1 MNRKSPLLFLSLLL
15 CLLAFG
21 EARAQEDPR
30 ELTVKPVEFYVYD
43 FYGKPWSR
51 LTDQVRIKLDPEFA
65 GELGASDI
73 SVPNSNF
80 SFSANSVK
88 PYRLEKN
95 SSGTYARI
103 PWIVFKNNNNP
114 VRYIVEVYDTQ
125 ARRPVAW
132 LRPVNGKVERR
143 NNSAGIGGILREANS
158 VGGTFFNN
166 WYIFAGVI
174 FLGALLIYFLILKWL
189 FSGLMLRRRW
199 GASSAQNFTF
209 SLSILMMLAI
219 IVGLALYF
227 YGMRPETWIIL
238 GIMAALWLLHGVV
251 WLVSGNKT
259 A

>member
-15 CLLAFG
+15 CLWVGG
-21 EARAQEDPR
+21 EARAQDPK
-30 ELTVKPVEFYVYD
+30 ELTVKAVDFYVYD
-43 FYGKPWSR
+43 IYGKPWSR

-65 GELGASDI
+65 GEFGATDI
-73 SVPNSNF
+73 SVPNTNF
-80 SFSANSVK
+80 SFSTNNVK
-88 PYRLEKN
+88 PYRLEKS
-95 SSGTYARI
+95 SSGTYARV

-114 VRYIVEVYDTQ
+114 VRYIVEVYDPQ
-125 ARRPVAW
+125 ARRSVAW
-132 LRPVNGKVERR
+132 LRPANGKVERR
-143 NNSAGIGGILREANS
+143 NNSGGIGGVLREANS
-158 VGGTFFNN
+158 VGTTFFAN
-166 WYIFAGVI
+166 WYIIAGVI
-174 FLGALLIYFLILKWL
+174 LLGALLIYFLILKWL

-199 GASSAQNFTF
+199 GASSAQNFTL